1 MLQILPSRPG
11 SESSIPVVR
20 AVALLAAVTLL
31 AACGGGI
38 PAADLDRSYERVMA
52 ETEGRAYAGFAD
64 SPERLEAAVARV
76 QRYFADVTPES
87 VRELTAETYAPDGY
101 LNDTLAAIRGADRIE
116 AYFLDTMERA
126 DVVRVEFLGAAVDG
140 IDVYVRWRM
149 HVEASALGGG
159 DPVVT
164 YGVSQFRFDD
174 EQRLLLH
181 KDFWDSGG
189 GFFEHLPL
197 IGRFVRSVR
206 HAP

>member
-1 MLQILPSRPG
+1 MLQKTSR
-11 SESSIPVVR
+11 SAMPVPLVLL
-20 AVALLAAVTLL
+20 LLAAASLV

-38 PAADLDRSYERVMA
+38 PAAELDRSYEKVMA
-52 ETEGRAYAGFAD
+52 DTEDRAYAGFD
-64 SPERLEAAVARV
+64 ESPDRLEAAVARV

-87 VRELTAETYAPDGY
+87 VRELTRETYAPDGY

-149 HVEASALGGG
+149 HVEASALARGE
-159 DPVVT
+159 PVVT

-174 EQRLLLH
+174 ELRLLVH

-189 GFFEHLPL
+189 GFFEHLPF
-197 IGRFVRSVR
+197 IGRFVRGVR
-206 HAP
+206 HEP